1 MLTPHSRFHL
11 NEQEIAAKV
20 IDGEAIIINLATG
33 NYYSMDNVGA
43 FTWEKLAGGQ
53 SLQEVATAIAAHYEV
68 LYAQALA
75 DVERL
80 TTELLQESLLTES
93 DTERAVEPLV
103 ATESQQR
110 LPYAPPVLNIYRDMG
125 DLLALDPPTPGLQDV
140 AWKKPDDQ

>member
-1 MLTPHSRFHL
+1 MLTLHSRLYL

-43 FTWEKLAGGQ
+43 FTWEKLAVGH
-53 SLQEVATAIAAHYEV
+53 SLQEVATAISAHYEV
-68 LYAQALA
+68 LYEHALT

-80 TTELLQESLLTES
+80 TTELLQEGLLTES
-93 DTERAVEPLV
+93 DTERATEPLV

-125 DLLALDPPTPGLQDV
+125 DLLALDPPTPGLQDLT
-140 AWKKPDDQ
+140 WKEPDDK

>member
-1 MLTPHSRFHL
+1 MLTPDTRFHL

-43 FTWEKLAGGQ
+43 FSWEKLAGGH
-53 SLQEVATAIAAHYEV
+53 SLQEAATAISAHYEV
-68 LYAQALA
+68 LYEQALA

-80 TTELLQESLLTES
+80 TTELLQESLLIES
-93 DTERAVEPLV
+93 DTERATEPLT

-125 DLLALDPPTPGLQDV
+125 DLLALDPPTPGLQDLT
-140 AWKKPDDQ
+140 WKEPNDK

>member
-1 MLTPHSRFHL
+1 MSTPDTRFHF

-43 FTWEKLAGGQ
+43 FTWEKLVAGH
-53 SLQEVATAIAAHYEV
+53 SLHEVATAISAHYEV
-68 LYAQALA
+68 LYEQALT

-93 DTERAVEPLV
+93 DTERATESLV
-103 ATESQQR
+103 ATGSQQR

-125 DLLALDPPTPGLQDV
+125 DLLALDPPTPGLQDL
-140 AWKKPDDQ
+140 AWKEPDEK